1 MRFECILFIGDNMKK
16 SIKTLKECTLSIM
29 PIVLIVLALSFS
41 GVAKLEKFD
50 YILLGITTILLIVG
64 LSIFQI
70 GTEKSL
76 VKVGQHMGS
85 SLSRQ
90 SNIFIIVIVAFI
102 LGALVTCA
110 EPSILLL
117 SNQTPIPAWLLILF
131 ISSGVGIFV
140 AIGIIRIIFHR
151 DLKMWM
157 LALYGLVFALILLI
171 DSSTYSPI
179 IFDGAGATTGSATV
193 PFLLSLGA
201 GVATVRGGK
210 NAKDDSFGLIGI
222 ASIGPLLSLTI
233 LIIIK
238 SSGLSSYESTPVVM
252 NDQNIIQKYIHQLI
266 PTIENGKIAGY
277 GTLLEVLLALLPIL
291 GIFMIYQAIFIK
303 LPKNELLRII
313 IGFGFTYLGLVIFL
327 TAVQACMMPIGRY
340 VGDNLGV
347 KTDIVVIL
355 ICFAIGLVT
364 ILCEPAI
371 HVLTKQVEDIS
382 DGGISKISVL
392 LTLSIGVG
400 IAIALCAIR
409 AIYDFSII
417 YYLVP
422 GYIIC
427 VALSFFSPTLYSAMA
442 FDSGGV
448 ASGPMTTSFVLPM
461 IIGIAFSRGADNM
474 HIMGRAFGVIA
485 MVAMIPI
492 IAIQVLGIYE
502 KIRKNKEAKTY
513 FSSPIPIDD
522 SEIIHFEV
530 N

>member
-1 MRFECILFIGDNMKK
+1 MKK
-16 SIKTLKECTLSIM
+16 SLKTLKECALSIM
-29 PIVLIVLALSFS
+29 PIIIVVLILSFS

-50 YILLGITTILLIVG
+50 YILLGITTILLILG
-64 LSIFQI
+64 LAVFQI

-76 VKVGQHMGS
+76 VKVGQHMGN

-90 SNIFIIVIVAFI
+90 SNIFIIVVVAFI

-131 ISSGVGIFV
+131 ISTGVGIFV
-140 AIGIIRIIFHR
+140 AVGILRIIFHK
-151 DLKMWM
+151 DIKMWL
-157 LALYGLVFALILLI
+157 LAFYGLVFALTLLI
-171 DSSTYSPI
+171 DSGTYSPI

-210 NAKDDSFGLIGI
+210 NAKDDSFGLIGM

-238 SSGLSSYESTPVVM
+238 SSGLSSYESTQVVM
-252 NDQNIIQKYIHQLI
+252 NDSNVLMKYFKQLL
-266 PTIENGKIAGY
+266 PSVVDGKIAGY
-277 GTLLEVLLALLPIL
+277 GVLLEVLLALLPIL
-291 GIFMIYQAIFIK
+291 VIFLIYQSIFIK
-303 LPKNELLRII
+303 LPKKELLRIF

-327 TAVQACMMPIGRY
+327 TAVQACMLPIGRY

-347 KTDIVVIL
+347 KGDIVVIL

-409 AIYDFSII
+409 AVYDFSII

-427 VALSFFSPTLYSAMA
+427 VALSFFTPTLYSAMA

-461 IIGIAFSRGADNM
+461 IIGIAYSRGADDL

-492 IAIQVLGIYE
+492 IAIQVLGIVE
-502 KIRKNKEAKTY
+502 KFRKNREAKAY
-513 FSSPIPIDD
+513 FSNPIPDDD